1 MNTYPNQQR
10 TNKEFT
16 LAAGDTHVANFVD
29 ARKGYAFNSATIE
42 QLQKPNYVTS
52 TVASIAGAQVYA
64 PYSDIQGEKRA
75 QSPSTSERGVGVRGR
90 LDSHQVVTTSETQN
104 DHGEI
109 SSVARFRNKF
119 GMTSPSKGMSEA
131 KAEQQSTETLSF
143 RCWCEGC
150 HLSRGRIGGQNV
162 EKNVWCTHLRTEKKQ
177 AAFTLAEVLITLGI
191 IGVVAALTLPALLV
205 KTKTSEYS
213 ARLKKF
219 YSTMNQ
225 TIKMSELDNGPCEY
239 WDYEKMG
246 ALSNG
251 EESEQEEKDQY
262 AQESSDKAS
271 AFLDKYIIPYVK
283 GEKVDNFKWETMTL
297 GLNIKAPGVK
307 FPDGSAM
314 YLKTGSCF
322 DILFDVNGSNPPN
335 EKGVD
340 QFNFVYCNKENSFLK
355 GQCFTPYVTQRE
367 RTNDRDWFVEKCAT
381 QNYYCAAL
389 LFIDGWEFKKDYP
402 YKLK

>member
-10 TNKEFT
+10 TNKGFT
-16 LAAGDTHVANFVD
+16 LAEGATHVTNFAD
-29 ARKGYAFNSATIE
+29 R
-42 QLQKPNYVTS
+42 
-52 TVASIAGAQVYA
+52 
-64 PYSDIQGEKRA
+64 R
-75 QSPSTSERGVGVRGR
+75 R
-90 LDSHQVVTTSETQN
+90 
-104 DHGEI
+104 
-109 SSVARFRNKF
+109 
-119 GMTSPSKGMSEA
+119 
-131 KAEQQSTETLSF
+131 
-143 RCWCEGC
+143 
-150 HLSRGRIGGQNV
+150 
-162 EKNVWCTHLRTEKKQ
+162 

-191 IGVVAALTLPALLV
+191 IGIVAAMTLPALLV

-225 TIKMSELDNGPCEY
+225 AIKMSELDNGPCEY

-297 GLNIKAPGVK
+297 GLSIKAPGVK

-335 EKGVD
+335 EKGID

-355 GQCFTPYVTQRE
+355 GQCFTPYVHQFE
-367 RTNDRDWFVEKCAT
+367 RTKDRDWFVEKCAT
-381 QNYYCAAL
+381 QNYYCSAL
-389 LFIDGWEFKKDYP
+389 LLMDGWEFKKDYP